1 MTKILKEE
9 GGDLFDSRSASLGHT
24 LQGGVP
30 SPLDR
35 ARAVRLSLKCMLFI
49 ERQAREARRN
59 PKALQA
65 AGHESAAVITIQKSS
80 IVFAQVQDVCKH
92 ADMKN
97 RRGKNQWW
105 EGFKILAETLGG
117 RTAIVADEDSD

>member
-1 MTKILKEE
+1 LKEE
-9 GGDLFDSRSASLGHT
+9 GQDLFDSRSASLGHT

-35 ARAVRLSLKCMLFI
+35 ARAVRLSLKCMSFI
-49 ERQAREARRN
+49 EKQAVETRRK
-59 PKALQA
+59 PKALQIN
-65 AGHESAAVITIQKSS
+65 GHESAAVITIQRAS
-80 IVFAQVQDVCKH
+80 IVFTQVQEVLKH

-105 EGFKILAETLGG
+105 EEFKILAETLGG
-117 RTAIVADEDSD
+117 RTAIVAESNND